1 MNTTTDT
8 SEAAILSRVLRP
20 EIADWSPAAA
30 NAILALGFN
39 ERDAMRMSELL
50 VKAKDGSLSAD
61 ETNELQNYRHVG
73 KLLELMKSRARRSL
87 QAA

>member
-1 MNTTTDT
+1 MNTTIDT

-30 NAILALGFN
+30 EAILALGFN
-39 ERDAMRMSELL
+39 DADAARMSALL
-50 VKAKDGSLSAD
+50 AKAKDGALTTD
-61 ETNELQNYRHVG
+61 EASELQNYRHIG

-87 QAA
+87 KAA